1 MWISIH
7 IVHILPF
14 FFFFFFLFIY
24 LLILNL
30 ISYGNNY
37 LKLQESVQ

>member
-37 LKLQESVQ
+37 LKLK